1 MMGASIKPRL
11 AALLASLAL
20 APGLAAPVHAATAAG
35 VTTVADARKLLGEI
49 VQCRVSF
56 DRLAAFNEQVDRHA
70 LGLPSATTLGG
81 APGVAWKVDPALSTL
96 GVSSDTVLLNSRS
109 AVFLVVASA
118 HPVEDLLA
126 MVPREGLRVE
136 LRMGQDAIV
145 RKDLDADHALRAF
158 TIDEGHYAAG
168 CVYDEQAF
176 LKARAARREEG
187 PAGCLEGL
195 KRNRRGR
202 RVQSGRS
209 KSRAIQ
215 RVALALSRRKP
226 ACTVAWPSCSPLS
239 SKAFRMA

>member
-11 AALLASLAL
+11 AALLAALLAGIAL
-20 APGLAAPVHAATAAG
+20 AQGLAAPVHAATATG
-35 VTTVADARKLLGEI
+35 VTTAADSRKLLGEI

-70 LGLPSATTLGG
+70 VGLPSATTLGG

-176 LKARAARREEG
+176 LKARAARENAT
-187 PAGCLEGL
+187 PARRAEKKALQDAL
-195 KRNRRGR
+195 KD
-202 RVQSGRS
+202 
-209 KSRAIQ
+209 
-215 RVALALSRRKP
+215 
-226 ACTVAWPSCSPLS
+226 
-239 SKAFRMA
+239 

>member
-1 MMGASIKPRL
+1 
-11 AALLASLAL
+11 
-20 APGLAAPVHAATAAG
+20 
-35 VTTVADARKLLGEI
+35 
-49 VQCRVSF
+49 
-56 DRLAAFNEQVDRHA
+56 
-70 LGLPSATTLGG
+70 
-81 APGVAWKVDPALSTL
+81 
-96 GVSSDTVLLNSRS
+96 
-109 AVFLVVASA
+109 
-118 HPVEDLLA
+118 
-126 MVPREGLRVE
+126 
-136 LRMGQDAIV
+136 MGQDAIV

-176 LKARAARREEG
+176 LKARAARENATPARRAEKKG

-195 KRNRRGR
+195 KRNRRWRG
-202 RVQSGRS
+202 VQSGRS